1 MSHPILT
8 DEASDA
14 LVDAALRGV
23 EQCFGKARDA
33 EARCAM
39 GAITEALNGIPGW
52 NDRMRHRIFL
62 PGDVVKCPGDMFHGP
77 CWRVFPR
84 SAPLLV
90 HLNDFH
96 RWDFLTIARKLGG
109 DA

>member
-1 MSHPILT
+1 MPHAILT
-8 DEASDA
+8 DEARDA

-52 NDRMRHRIFL
+52 TDRLRYRIFL
-62 PGDVVKCPGDMFHGP
+62 PDDVIECPADGLYGP
-77 CWRVFPR
+77 CWRRFPR
-84 SAPLLV
+84 SAPILV

-96 RWDFLTIARKLGG
+96 HWDFLTIARKLGG